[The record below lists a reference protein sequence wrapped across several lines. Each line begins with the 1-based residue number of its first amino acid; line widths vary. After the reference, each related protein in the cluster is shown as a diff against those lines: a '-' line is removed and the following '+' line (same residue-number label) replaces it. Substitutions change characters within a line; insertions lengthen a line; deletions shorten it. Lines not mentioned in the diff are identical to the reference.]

1 MDEQNEIEW
10 LKAMIAEGEA
20 SGVLDA
26 EPEDILAEIM
36 AKLPASDC
44 P

>member
-1 MDEQNEIEW
+1 MEEQNEIEW
-10 LKAMIAEGEA
+10 LKAMIAEDEA
-20 SGVLDA
+20 SGVQDA